1 MSTEKFFEY
10 AGRPVEMVDRAQF
23 LKAKPEQ
30 VAESN
35 IVGPLPCPA
44 SASPRNQNKALRN
57 DDHTYLDRRM
67 VRRHH
72 LQQLSVQHAQLQV
85 PVSLI
90 AFHLGF
96 AVRALQPTS
105 MFLHA
110 I

>member
-10 AGRPVEMVDRAQF
+10 AGRPVEWSIGPSSSKRNPNRWPRATLSAHYPAQ
-23 LKAKPEQ
+23 
-30 VAESN
+30 
-35 IVGPLPCPA
+35 PLLHLETK
-44 SASPRNQNKALRN
+44 NKALHN

-72 LQQLSVQHAQLQV
+72 LQHLSVQHARLQV